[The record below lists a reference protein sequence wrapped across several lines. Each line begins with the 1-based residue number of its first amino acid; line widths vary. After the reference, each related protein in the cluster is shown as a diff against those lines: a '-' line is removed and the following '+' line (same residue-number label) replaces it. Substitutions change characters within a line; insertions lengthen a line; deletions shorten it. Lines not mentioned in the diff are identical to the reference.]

1 MAEPSHPI
9 ASFISVEA
17 FRSGNDADSQ
27 REALD
32 RLSLAGPL
40 AEAFWI
46 RPGRRTGGRLEA

>member
-1 MAEPSHPI
+1 MAEPTHPI